1 MKRNI
6 GCNTRCKLSGWTR
19 RVAVICT
26 LFWNALAA
34 AQTLDVPQPWIDYAQ
49 RVGQQFQASLEA
61 NDDAANQ
68 FHQFL
73 EDRVLNAK
81 ADAPPPA
88 LVVRAWI
95 GADGAVT
102 QVQFDSLGD
111 PKADATLQ
119 QLLTVH
125 PISGAPPA
133 DMRQPL
139 RVRLRLTANP
149 DAGTVRGITNP
160 YR

>member
-1 MKRNI
+1 MKRNSC
-6 GCNTRCKLSGWTR
+6 CNTRRTLSRWTAL
-19 RVAVICT
+19 VAVTCGV
-26 LFWNALAA
+26 FWSALAA

-61 NDDAANQ
+61 NDEAANQ

-95 GADGAVT
+95 GADGTVT
-102 QVQFDSLGD
+102 KVQFDSLGD

-119 QLLTVH
+119 ELLTVH
-125 PISGAPPA
+125 PIPGAPPG

-149 DAGTVRGITNP
+149 EAGAHGSGR
-160 YR
+160 

>member
-1 MKRNI
+1 MKP
-6 GCNTRCKLSGWTR
+6 NTGGKLFRWTG
-19 RVAVICT
+19 AIALGCT
-26 LFWNALAA
+26 LFWSTLAV
-34 AQTLDVPQPWIDYAQ
+34 AQSLDVPQPWIDYAQ
-49 RVGQQFQASLEA
+49 RVGRQFQTSLEA

-102 QVQFDSLGD
+102 KVQFDSLGD
-111 PKADATLQ
+111 PQADATLQ

-125 PISGAPPA
+125 PISGAPPV

-149 DAGTVRGITNP
+149 DAGQGAQGAGR
-160 YR
+160 

>member
-1 MKRNI
+1 MKRNT
-6 GCNTRCKLSGWTR
+6 GCTTRCNLSGWTAL
-19 RVAVICT
+19 VAVACT
-26 LFWNALAA
+26 LFWSVQAA
-34 AQTLDVPQPWIDYAQ
+34 AQALDVPQPWLDYAQ

-61 NDDAANQ
+61 NDEAANQ

-102 QVQFDSLGD
+102 KLQFDSLGD
-111 PKADATLQ
+111 PQADATLR
-119 QLLTVH
+119 QLLSEH
-125 PISGAPPA
+125 PVAGTPPA

-149 DAGTVRGITNP
+149 QAGEAGTQGDGR
-160 YR
+160 